1 MKSFIRAKS
10 TLVALGLALSAVATF
25 ATVASAR
32 DQIVLPETASFPESI
47 AIDSTGGIYASSVTL
62 GNIIYLPAD
71 GGAPKVFVE
80 GGTHGAISIGGL
92 LLSPQQDILY
102 ACSSDLGLNKFSGSA
117 APGLLA
123 FDVESGALKKRWDL
137 PGGGLC
143 NDLVLAEDG
152 TIYVTD
158 SFVPRILSLKPGA
171 DAFET
176 FVQDERF
183 TGEGF
188 NLSGIT
194 ILDNALIVAKFN
206 SGQFFHIDLTSTP
219 AVAQEL
225 QLSQPIYAPDGV
237 RTVDGNGILVAA
249 SSGQLVHIEIDG
261 LEAKVT
267 PLDYT
272 FDAPTSLA
280 LHGEKIYVLEGQLNK
295 LPAFDPTAVAPE
307 QFTISVLPR

>member
-10 TLVALGLALSAVATF
+10 TLMTLGLSLSTVATL
-25 ATVASAR
+25 ATTAPAR
-32 DQIVLPETASFPESI
+32 DQIVLPKSASFPESI
-47 AIDSTGGIYASSVTL
+47 AIDSAGGIYTGSVTL

-71 GGAPKVFVE
+71 GDAPKIFVE
-80 GGTHGAISIGGL
+80 GGTNGAISIGGL
-92 LLSPQQDILY
+92 LLSPQQSILY
-102 ACSSDLGLNKFSGSA
+102 ACSSDLGLNSFSGSA

-123 FDVESGALKKRWDL
+123 FDVASGALQKRWDL

-143 NDLVLAEDG
+143 NDLAQGEDG

-171 DAFET
+171 DAFESL
-176 FVQDERF
+176 VQDARF
-183 TGEGF
+183 SGEGF

-194 ILDNALIVAKFN
+194 ILDDALIVAKFN
-206 SGQFFHIDLTSTP
+206 SGQFFRIDLTSTP
-219 AVAQEL
+219 TVAQEL
-225 QLSQPIYAPDGV
+225 QLSQPIYAPDGI
-237 RTVDGNGILVAA
+237 RAVDGNGILVAA
-249 SSGQLVHIEIDG
+249 SSGQVVHIEIDG

-267 PLDYT
+267 PLDYA

-307 QFTISVLPR
+307 RFTISVLPR